1 MRETRGLPIAAY
13 LGALVAIALA
23 AAFIATLAI
32 VIFLPPRPP
41 DVMRTDTVAEN
52 FQAGYDHMIALNRPM
67 NERGMVWEVRAEA
80 PDEMDSP
87 AMTPTQHRLASALE
101 LDPDQVRINASN
113 VVQSDTFVFRVAGL
127 EEWTEATDQ
136 AVEEAQHAAEEAQLA
151 HEQAIERLEAA
162 RERIR
167 DLEDEQTR
175 FDARQRDAEIRRE
188 HERER
193 IEARAEA
200 RAEALAA
207 RQAAA
212 AERLAQRME
221 QRIRVEGDRVI
232 IRRSNGSDMDTIE
245 IHGPNGEV
253 ENIEVPNENFRIDV
267 PVDVPMV
274 APVAPVGPVAPVAP
288 PSPTPYTPAPRAT
301 RETPEVPAAS
311 PTPARMRTP
320 RAAPAAPAPPMY
332 APAPAGVVLISG
344 FEIGALL
351 PDGRWLVMRQGRNWA
366 ELGWIARAAGIIG
379 GTLLVLSIMALL
391 FARYLTRPIR
401 SFADA
406 VQAVGV
412 NPQSEPVA
420 EEGPQELR
428 GAARAVNTMQSRLR
442 ALIADRTKTLAAVAH
457 DMRTPLMRLR
467 LAAENAPPEQ
477 REKMAK
483 EIGEVEALVASF
495 IAFARDDPAEEARVR
510 LDISALLQSIAD
522 DHADQHRSVSFEGD
536 ERLIITGQSLG
547 LKRLFANLVEN
558 ALKYG
563 DSARIKLRM
572 EEGAVIV
579 DVEDDGPGIPADH
592 RESVFEPFVR
602 LNEEGTRGAGLGL
615 AAARSIARAHGGE
628 IVILDAEQ
636 GALIRVTLPA

>member
-41 DVMRTDTVAEN
+41 DVMRADTVAEN
-52 FQAGYDHMIALNRPM
+52 FQAGYDHMLALNRPM
-67 NERGMVWEVRAEA
+67 NERGMVWEIRAE
-80 PDEMDSP
+80 PPEEVDSP
-87 AMTPTQHRLASALE
+87 AMSSTRIALADAIDLR
-101 LDPDQVRINASN
+101 PDQIRIQATN

-127 EEWTEATDQ
+127 EEWTEASQQAAEDAQ
-136 AVEEAQHAAEEAQLA
+136 MAVEEARLAREEAT
-151 HEQAIERLEAA
+151 ERLQAA

-167 DLEDEQTR
+167 DLEQQQAE
-175 FDARQRDAEIRRE
+175 ARQHAIEMGRERE

-193 IEARAEA
+193 REDERRERIEAEAEA
-200 RAEALAA
+200 RAEALAE
-207 RQAAA
+207 RRAAA
-212 AERLAQRME
+212 AERLAERME
-221 QRIRVEGDRVI
+221 QRIRVEGGRVI
-232 IRRSNGSDMDTIE
+232 IRRNNGGDMDTVE
-245 IHGPNGEV
+245 IHGPDGEV
-253 ENIEVPNENFRIDV
+253 ERIEVPNENFRPSV
-267 PVDVPMV
+267 PAVS
-274 APVAPVGPVAPVAP
+274 PVSPVAPVAP
-288 PSPTPYTPAPRAT
+288 PAPTPYTPAPRAT
-301 RETPEVPAAS
+301 PDAPAA
-311 PTPARMRTP
+311 TPAPVRVRTP
-320 RAAPAAPAPPMY
+320 RAVPAPPAPPMY
-332 APAPAGVVLISG
+332 APAPEGVVLISG
-344 FEIGALL
+344 FEVGAML

-379 GTLLVLSIMALL
+379 GTLLVLSILAIL

-428 GAARAVNTMQSRLR
+428 GAARAVNTMQARLR

-510 LDISALLQSIAD
+510 LDITALLQSIAD
-522 DHADQHRSVSFEGD
+522 DHADHNRSVSFEGG

-563 DSARIKLRM
+563 DAARIKM
-572 EEGAVIV
+572 HGEDGAVII
-579 DVEDDGPGIPADH
+579 DVEDNGPGIPADQ
-592 RESVFEPFVR
+592 RETVFEPFVR

-615 AAARSIARAHGGE
+615 AAARSIARAHGGD
-628 IVILDAEQ
+628 IVILDAEK

>member
-41 DVMRTDTVAEN
+41 DVMRADTVAEN

-67 NERGMVWEVRAEA
+67 NERGMVWAVR
-80 PDEMDSP
+80 DEP
-87 AMTPTQHRLASALE
+87 PEETETAAMIPVQHQLAGALE
-101 LDPDQVRINASN
+101 LQPDQIRIQAAN
-113 VVQSDTFVFRVAGL
+113 VVQNDTFVFRVAEL
-127 EEWTEATDQ
+127 EDWSEASQQ
-136 AVEEAQHAAEEAQLA
+136 AVEDAQTAAEDARRA
-151 HEQAIERLEAA
+151 HEEATERLEAA

-167 DLEDEQTR
+167 DLEQDQEQMN
-175 FDARQRDAEIRRE
+175 ARQHAAEVGRE
-188 HERER
+188 RERER

-200 RAEALAA
+200 MAE

-212 AERLAQRME
+212 AERLAERLE
-221 QRIRVEGDRVI
+221 QRIRVEGGRVI
-232 IRRSNGSDMDTIE
+232 IRRSNGQTETVE
-245 IHGPNGEV
+245 IHGPDGEV
-253 ENIEVPNENFRIDV
+253 QNFEVPNTDLS
-267 PVDVPMV
+267 VDVPAAV
-274 APVAPVGPVAPVAP
+274 TPTSPAAPPAPPAPVARAAPVERAEP
-288 PSPTPYTPAPRAT
+288 PSRPTPAPHAT
-301 RETPEVPAAS
+301 PMP
-311 PTPARMRTP
+311 P
-320 RAAPAAPAPPMY
+320 RPPMFAPAPE
-332 APAPAGVVLISG
+332 GVVLISG
-344 FEIGALL
+344 FEIGAQL

-379 GTLLVLSIMALL
+379 GTLLLLSIMAVL

-401 SFADA
+401 SFSDA

-428 GAARAVNTMQSRLR
+428 GAARAVNTMQARLR

-510 LDISALLQSIAD
+510 LDISALLQSISN
-522 DHADQHRSVSFEGD
+522 DHADQNRSVTFEGE

-563 DSARIKLRM
+563 DAARIKLRS
-572 EEGAVIV
+572 EDGAAIV
-579 DVEDDGPGIPADH
+579 DVEDDGQGIPIDQ

-615 AAARSIARAHGGE
+615 AAARSIARAHGGD
-628 IVILDAEQ
+628 IVILDAEK
-636 GALIRVTLPA
+636 GALIRVTLPG